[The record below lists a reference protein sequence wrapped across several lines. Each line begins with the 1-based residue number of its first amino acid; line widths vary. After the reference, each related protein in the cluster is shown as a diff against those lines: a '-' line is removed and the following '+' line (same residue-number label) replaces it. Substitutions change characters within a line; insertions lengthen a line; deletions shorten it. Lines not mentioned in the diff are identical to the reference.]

1 MKNLRNLGEM
11 KAEPFD
17 STQLDNWLSGKI
29 PRRILAVPFGGP
41 IPAPKAPLGV
51 DIDGEWFSERTDLFG
66 GHKAL
71 LASRERLV
79 DWHHDNDP
87 TGVMKGAILGR
98 LVLDAKAETA
108 GWWGDFWAKAGEKRL
123 ALVAQLEARG
133 ARLYGSSQAAK
144 GSVSVDEST
153 GEILVWPMIREAIS
167 TSPQNTYAVLPSL
180 KALLDGDYDLD
191 TVSAGAL
198 RAYALGDN
206 LGSDLGGTSA
216 KGDHRAVSG
225 RVPSDPF
232 GEIAVELIRLIAKRK
247 QP

>member
-17 STQLDNWLSGKI
+17 SGQLDRWLSGKM

-41 IPAPKAPLGV
+41 IPAPSAPLGV
-51 DIDGEWFSERTDLFG
+51 DIDGEWFSPQTDLYDG
-66 GHKAL
+66 NKAL

-79 DWHHDNDP
+79 DWHHDMDP

-98 LVLDAKAETA
+98 LVLDGKAEDT

-133 ARLYGSSQAAK
+133 AHLYGSSQAAYAK
-144 GSVSVDEST
+144 KDKAT

-167 TSPQNTYAVLPSL
+167 TSPQNTYAVLPGL

-198 RAYALGDN
+198 RAYAVGDV
-206 LGSDLGGTSA
+206 LGSDLEGSSARGGQRA
-216 KGDHRAVSG
+216 KAGHAEPATLDEV
-225 RVPSDPF
+225 
-232 GEIAVELIRLIAKRK
+232 IAGLARFVATRKRT
-247 QP
+247 